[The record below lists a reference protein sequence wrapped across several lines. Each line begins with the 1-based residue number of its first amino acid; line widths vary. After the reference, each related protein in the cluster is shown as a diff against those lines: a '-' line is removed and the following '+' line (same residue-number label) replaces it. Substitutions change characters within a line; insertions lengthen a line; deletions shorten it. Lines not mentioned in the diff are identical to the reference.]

1 MFTQEQKEVA
11 KRVVD
16 VFNELGIT
24 AKKQAKY
31 LQRGYECGDYE
42 YFDTFNEYVMA
53 FIDAKNGLF

>member
-24 AKKQAKY
+24 AKNQAKY
-31 LQRGYECGDYE
+31 LRRGYDCGDYY
-42 YFDTFNEYVMA
+42 YFNSYNEYVLA